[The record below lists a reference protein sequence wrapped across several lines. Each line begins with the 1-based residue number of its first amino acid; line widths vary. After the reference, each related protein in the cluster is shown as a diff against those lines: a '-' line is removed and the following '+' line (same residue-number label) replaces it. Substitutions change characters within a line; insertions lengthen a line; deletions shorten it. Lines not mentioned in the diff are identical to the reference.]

1 MAGTVVA
8 PVVAGLFAGVA
19 FVVLFALYEIEP
31 GRSIVVIQDGSS
43 VEESGKNFEPRII
56 TVAIGINNTV
66 AWINQDVVPSTVVAD
81 NNGDPDFF
89 DATSEPDLLM
99 QVEQFRHTFTRQGE
113 FGYHSEPHPWMR
125 GTVIVLP
132 GR

>member
-1 MAGTVVA
+1 MAGLA
-8 PVVAGLFAGVA
+8 AGVA
-19 FVVLFALYEIEP
+19 FVLLFALYGIEP
-31 GRSIVVIQDGSS
+31 AKSIVVIQEGSS

-56 TVAIGINNTV
+56 TVVIGVNNTV
-66 AWINQDVVPSTVVAD
+66 AWINQDVVPNTVVAD
-81 NNGDPDFF
+81 NNG
-89 DATSEPDLLM
+89 EPDPLM
-99 QVEQFRHTFTRQGE
+99 QGEEFRYTFTRPGE